1 MNRSRVLNF
10 GILALTLMLLL
21 PGLALAQG
29 NGNGNGNGNNNNR
42 QFNPQPVL
50 IYTVSGGTLAGETFE
65 SLIVYSNGMAIWTG
79 SGNGGGSGT
88 GGGGTGNTSDG
99 IQTIQLSQQDVNTL
113 VRDLRRGG
121 AFRAGNQNNTGNGGD
136 DSLPMTTVTVFFNP
150 SGSGRSLAQTFSFF
164 ASEGNRGRVNNVITN
179 FINNN
184 FGGDDGSGSG
194 GTDQ

>member
-29 NGNGNGNGNNNNR
+29 SGNNNR
-42 QFNPQPVL
+42 QQLNPQPVL

-79 SGNGGGSGT
+79 SGNGGT
-88 GGGGTGNTSDG
+88 GGGGTGGTSDG
-99 IQTIQLSQQDVNTL
+99 IQTIQLSQQEINTL
-113 VRDLRRGG
+113 MRDLRRAG
-121 AFRAGNQNNTGNGGD
+121 AFRSSLQNSNNGNGGD

-150 SGSGRSLAQTFSFF
+150 TSSGRSLAQTFSFF
-164 ASEGNRGRVNNVITN
+164 ATEGNRGRVNNVITN
-179 FINNN
+179 FINNG
-184 FGGDDGSGSG
+184 FGGDGSGG

>member
-29 NGNGNGNGNNNNR
+29 SGNNNR
-42 QFNPQPVL
+42 QQLNPQPVL

-65 SLIVYSNGMAIWTG
+65 TLIVYSNGMAIWTG
-79 SGNGGGSGT
+79 SGTGSGGT
-88 GGGGTGNTSDG
+88 GGTSDG
-99 IQTIQLSQQDVNTL
+99 IQTVQLSQQEINTL
-113 VRDLRRGG
+113 MRDLRRGG
-121 AFRAGNQNNTGNGGD
+121 AFRSGNQSNPGNGGD

-164 ASEGNRGRVNNVITN
+164 SNEGTRGRVNNVITS

-184 FGGDDGSGSG
+184 FGGDDGSG
-194 GTDQ
+194 GTGQ